1 MAENIQAIGD
11 KDGRVMGDE
20 HGAWI
25 ILKNYYYYYYYIYK
39 MVGQPTRAVAPNIN
53 YHHSDAVAQDV
64 GLIEEVRRQ

>member
-25 ILKNYYYYYYYIYK
+25 ILKNYYYYYIYIYIYII
-39 MVGQPTRAVAPNIN
+39 M
-53 YHHSDAVAQDV
+53 YYE
-64 GLIEEVRRQ
+64 LIQ

>member
-25 ILKNYYYYYYYIYK
+25 ILKNYYYYYYYYIYIYII
-39 MVGQPTRAVAPNIN
+39 M
-53 YHHSDAVAQDV
+53 YYE
-64 GLIEEVRRQ
+64 LIQ